1 MLTNK
6 NTFYKFYRIVKKY
19 LVLLSKWEKNQFNL
33 EFLKFLDTVRKGW
46 DQTGDSVWAELELT
60 HNTAEKMNTGTVL
73 LKLNFPTL
81 VHIA

>member
-6 NTFYKFYRIVKKY
+6 NTFYKFYRIVKKF
-19 LVLLSKWEKNQFNL
+19 LVLLSKWEKNRFNL

-46 DQTGDSVWAELELT
+46 NQTGDSVWAELKLT

-81 VHIA
+81 HTV